1 MKKNLK
7 RIRNIVLWLLLI
19 VVLVNVFAPLY
30 CKKPDTKFEEILK
43 QTEFTS
49 DTPGGERIRCI
60 DDNEEALL
68 WRLRLIGAAK
78 KSIVLATF
86 DLRADESG
94 SDLLAALNHAAER
107 GVEIKLLIDGIYQ
120 QLFLNGSKEF
130 QALATRENVEVGV
143 YNPVTP
149 VGLFK
154 LNYRMHDKYVIVDD
168 EKYLL
173 GGRNSNDIFLGDYTT
188 DINVDRDILVCDTTK
203 GEGESLQELEAYFQQ
218 IWNEDCVKIKGGRKN
233 NSSEISVSEKNADDS
248 GSKESDSKSS
258 KTVNKKV
265 NADIEAAS
273 DTQGNL
279 SKYEKQYQSLEAR
292 YAALIE
298 KYPDIETYNSWK
310 KDTIP
315 ANKITLLNNGTQAG
329 PKTPLVL
336 QAIRYLS
343 QEADSVTIQTPYVIC
358 NGYMYDTLTEIAS
371 HAQLKII
378 LNAVEK
384 GSNPWGCTDYLNQ
397 KKKILKTGADVY
409 ELMNEVPVHTKAIL
423 SDERLS
429 IVGSYNLDMRSTYL
443 DTELMLVIDSREL
456 NQQIQ
461 STENVYMEKSKEVL
475 SNGQET
481 EGAQYET
488 KVLNWQKKLFY
499 GVLRIIIRPLRQLL

>member
-1 MKKNLK
+1 MKIKKNLK
-7 RIRNIVLWLLLI
+7 RIRNIILWFLLI

-30 CKKPDTKFEEILK
+30 CKKPDTKFEETLK
-43 QTEFTS
+43 QAEFTS
-49 DTPGGERIRCI
+49 DTPGNERIRCI

-68 WRLRLIGAAK
+68 WRLRMIEAAK

-94 SDLLAALNHAAER
+94 TDLLAALNHAAEK
-107 GVEIKLLIDGIYQ
+107 GVKIKLLIDGIYQ

-130 QALATRENVEVGV
+130 QALAARENVEVGV
-143 YNPVTP
+143 YNPVSPT
-149 VGLFK
+149 GLFK

-168 EKYLL
+168 KMYLL
-173 GGRNSNDIFLGDYTT
+173 GGRNSNDIFLGDYSTG
-188 DINVDRDILVCDTTK
+188 INVDRDILVCDTSK
-203 GEGESLQELEAYFQQ
+203 GKGESLQELEAYFQQ
-218 IWNEDCVKIKGGRKN
+218 VWNEECVKIKR
-233 NSSEISVSEKNADDS
+233 
-248 GSKESDSKSS
+248 
-258 KTVNKKV
+258 TR
-265 NADIEAAS
+265 
-273 DTQGNL
+273 GNL
-279 SKYEKQYQSLEAR
+279 TKYENQYQSLEAR
-292 YAALIE
+292 YSALTE
-298 KYPDIETYNSWK
+298 KYADIETYNAWE
-310 KDTIP
+310 KDTIL
-315 ANKITLLNNGTQAG
+315 ANKITLINNGTPAA

-343 QEADSVTIQTPYVIC
+343 QDADKVTIQTPYVIC
-358 NGYMYDTLTEIAS
+358 NGYMYDTLSEIAS

-397 KKKILKTGADVY
+397 KKKILKTGANVY
-409 ELMNEVPVHTKAIL
+409 ELMNDVPVHTKAVL
-423 SDERLS
+423 LDDRLS

-443 DTELMLVIDSREL
+443 DTELMLVIDSKEL

-461 STENVYMEKSKEVL
+461 STENAYMEKSKEVL
-475 SNGQET
+475 SNGKET

-499 GVLRIIIRPLRQLL
+499 GVLRIVIRPLRQLL

>member
-1 MKKNLK
+1 M
-7 RIRNIVLWLLLI
+7 
-19 VVLVNVFAPLY
+19 LVNVFAPLY
-30 CKKPDTKFEEILK
+30 CRKPDGKFAETLK

-68 WRLRLIGAAK
+68 WRLRMIGAAK

-94 SDLLAALNHAAER
+94 TDLLAALNHAAEK

-130 QALATRENVEVGV
+130 QALAARENVEVGV
-143 YNPVTP
+143 YNPVSP
-149 VGLFK
+149 VGIFK

-168 EKYLL
+168 KMYLL

-188 DINVDRDILVCDTTK
+188 DVNVDRDILVCDTTNGK
-203 GEGESLQELEAYFQQ
+203 GESLQELEAYFQQ
-218 IWNEDCVKIKGGRKN
+218 IWNEDCVKIKGGRKK
-233 NSSEISVSEKNADDS
+233 NSSEISVSEEAADDS
-248 GSKESDSKSS
+248 EGTESNLKNPDIVNGKS
-258 KTVNKKV
+258 
-265 NADIEAAS
+265 NAENEITDE
-273 DTQGNL
+273 TQERL
-279 SKYEKQYQSLEAR
+279 SKYEKQYQSLEMR
-292 YAALIE
+292 YASLKE
-298 KYPDIETYNSWK
+298 KYTDIEDYSSWQE
-310 KDTIP
+310 DTIP
-315 ANKITLLNNGTQAG
+315 ANKITLVNNGTHAG

-336 QAIRYLS
+336 QTIRYLAKN
-343 QEADSVTIQTPYVIC
+343 ADNVTIQTPYVIC
-358 NGYMYDTLTEIAS
+358 NGYMYDTLNEIAS

-397 KKKILKTGADVY
+397 KKKILNTGADVY
-409 ELMNEVPVHTKAIL
+409 ELMNEVPVHTKAVL
-423 SDERLS
+423 LDDRLS
-429 IVGSYNLDMRSTYL
+429 VVGSYNLDMRSTYL
-443 DTELMLVIDSREL
+443 DTELMLVIDSKEL

-461 STENVYMEKSKEVL
+461 STESTYIEKSKEVL

-481 EGAQYET
+481 EGGQYET

>member
-1 MKKNLK
+1 M
-7 RIRNIVLWLLLI
+7 
-19 VVLVNVFAPLY
+19 LVNVFAPLY
-30 CKKPDTKFEEILK
+30 CRKPDGKFAETLK

-68 WRLRLIGAAK
+68 WRLRMIGAAK

-94 SDLLAALNHAAER
+94 TDLLAALNHAAEK

-130 QALATRENVEVGV
+130 QALAARENVEVGV
-143 YNPVTP
+143 YNPVSP
-149 VGLFK
+149 VGIFK

-168 EKYLL
+168 KMYLL

-188 DINVDRDILVCDTTK
+188 DVNVDRDILVCDTTNGK
-203 GEGESLQELEAYFQQ
+203 GESLQELEAYFQQ
-218 IWNEDCVKIKGGRKN
+218 IWNEDCVKIKGGRKK
-233 NSSEISVSEKNADDS
+233 NSSEISVSEEAADDS
-248 GSKESDSKSS
+248 EGTESNLKNPDIVNGKS
-258 KTVNKKV
+258 
-265 NADIEAAS
+265 NAENEITDE
-273 DTQGNL
+273 TQERL
-279 SKYEKQYQSLEAR
+279 SKYEKQYQSLEMR
-292 YAALIE
+292 YASLKE
-298 KYPDIETYNSWK
+298 KYTDIEDYSSWQE
-310 KDTIP
+310 DTIP
-315 ANKITLLNNGTQAG
+315 ANKITLVNNGTHAG

-336 QAIRYLS
+336 QTIRYLA
-343 QEADSVTIQTPYVIC
+343 QNADNVTIQTPYVIC
-358 NGYMYDTLTEIAS
+358 NGYMYDTLNEIAF
-371 HAQLKII
+371 HARLKII

-397 KKKILKTGADVY
+397 KKKILNTGADVY
-409 ELMNEVPVHTKAIL
+409 ELMNEVPVHTKAVL
-423 SDERLS
+423 LDDRLS
-429 IVGSYNLDMRSTYL
+429 VVGSYNLDMRSTYL
-443 DTELMLVIDSREL
+443 DMELMLVIDSKEL

-461 STENVYMEKSKEVL
+461 STESTYIEKSKEVL

-481 EGAQYET
+481 EGGQYET

>member
-1 MKKNLK
+1 M
-7 RIRNIVLWLLLI
+7 
-19 VVLVNVFAPLY
+19 LVNVFAPLY
-30 CKKPDTKFEEILK
+30 CRKPDGKFAETLK

-68 WRLRLIGAAK
+68 WRLRMIGAAK

-94 SDLLAALNHAAER
+94 TDLLAALNHAAEK

-130 QALATRENVEVGV
+130 QALAARENVEVGV
-143 YNPVTP
+143 YNPVSP
-149 VGLFK
+149 VGIFK

-168 EKYLL
+168 KMYLL

-188 DINVDRDILVCDTTK
+188 DVNVDRDILVCDTTNGK
-203 GEGESLQELEAYFQQ
+203 GESLQELEAYFQQ
-218 IWNEDCVKIKGGRKN
+218 IWNEDCVKIKGGRKK
-233 NSSEISVSEKNADDS
+233 NSSEISVSEEAADDS
-248 GSKESDSKSS
+248 EGTESNLKNPDIVNGKS
-258 KTVNKKV
+258 
-265 NADIEAAS
+265 NAENEITDE
-273 DTQGNL
+273 TQERL
-279 SKYEKQYQSLEAR
+279 SKYEKQYQSLEMR
-292 YAALIE
+292 YASLKE
-298 KYPDIETYNSWK
+298 KYTDIEDYSSWQE
-310 KDTIP
+310 DTIP
-315 ANKITLLNNGTQAG
+315 ANKITLVNNGTHAG

-336 QAIRYLS
+336 QTIRYLA
-343 QEADSVTIQTPYVIC
+343 QNAENVTIQTPYVIC
-358 NGYMYDTLTEIAS
+358 NGYMYDTLNEIAF
-371 HAQLKII
+371 HARLKII

-397 KKKILKTGADVY
+397 KKKILNTGADVY
-409 ELMNEVPVHTKAIL
+409 ELMNEVPVHTKAVL
-423 SDERLS
+423 LDDRLS
-429 IVGSYNLDMRSTYL
+429 VVGSYNLDMRSTYL
-443 DTELMLVIDSREL
+443 DTELMLVIDSKEL

-461 STENVYMEKSKEVL
+461 STESTYIEKSKEVL

-481 EGAQYET
+481 EGGQYET

>member
-1 MKKNLK
+1 M
-7 RIRNIVLWLLLI
+7 
-19 VVLVNVFAPLY
+19 LVNVFAPLY
-30 CKKPDTKFEEILK
+30 CRKPDEKFAEMLK

-68 WRLRLIGAAK
+68 WRLRMIGAAK

-94 SDLLAALNHAAER
+94 TDLLAALNHAAEK

-130 QALATRENVEVGV
+130 QALAARENVEVGV
-143 YNPVTP
+143 YNPVSP
-149 VGLFK
+149 VGIFK

-168 EKYLL
+168 KMYLL

-188 DINVDRDILVCDTTK
+188 DINVDRDILVCDTANGK
-203 GEGESLQELEAYFQQ
+203 GESLQDLEAYFQQ
-218 IWNEDCVKIKGGRKN
+218 IWNEDCVKIKSGRKKN
-233 NSSEISVSEKNADDS
+233 NSDISVSEEAADDS
-248 GSKESDSKSS
+248 EGTESNLKNSDIVNGKS
-258 KTVNKKV
+258 
-265 NADIEAAS
+265 NAENEITDE
-273 DTQGNL
+273 TEEKL
-279 SKYEKQYQSLEAR
+279 SKYEKQYQSLEMR
-292 YAALIE
+292 YASLKE
-298 KYPDIETYNSWK
+298 KYTDIEDYSSWQE
-310 KDTIP
+310 DTIP
-315 ANKITLLNNGTQAG
+315 ANKITLVNNGTHAG

-336 QAIRYLS
+336 QTIRYLA
-343 QEADSVTIQTPYVIC
+343 QNADNVTIQTPYVIC
-358 NGYMYDTLTEIAS
+358 NGYMYDTLNEIAS
-371 HAQLKII
+371 HARLKII

-397 KKKILKTGADVY
+397 KKKILNTGADVY
-409 ELMNEVPVHTKAIL
+409 ELMNEVPVHTKAVL
-423 SDERLS
+423 LDDRLS
-429 IVGSYNLDMRSTYL
+429 VVGSYNLDMRSTYL
-443 DTELMLVIDSREL
+443 DTELMLVIDSKEL

-461 STENVYMEKSKEVL
+461 STESTYIEKSKEVL

-481 EGAQYET
+481 EGGQYET

>member
-1 MKKNLK
+1 M
-7 RIRNIVLWLLLI
+7 
-19 VVLVNVFAPLY
+19 LVNVFAPLY
-30 CKKPDTKFEEILK
+30 CRKPDGKFAETLK

-68 WRLRLIGAAK
+68 WRLRMIGAAK

-94 SDLLAALNHAAER
+94 TDLLAALNHAAEK

-130 QALATRENVEVGV
+130 QALAARENVEVGV
-143 YNPVTP
+143 YNPVSP
-149 VGLFK
+149 VGIFK

-168 EKYLL
+168 KMYLL

-188 DINVDRDILVCDTTK
+188 DVNVDRDILVCDTTNGK
-203 GEGESLQELEAYFQQ
+203 GESLQELEAYFQQ
-218 IWNEDCVKIKGGRKN
+218 IWNEDCVKIKGGRKK
-233 NSSEISVSEKNADDS
+233 NSSEISVSEEAADDS
-248 GSKESDSKSS
+248 EGTESNLKNPDIVNGKS
-258 KTVNKKV
+258 
-265 NADIEAAS
+265 NAENEITDE
-273 DTQGNL
+273 TQERL
-279 SKYEKQYQSLEAR
+279 SKYEKQYQSLEMR
-292 YAALIE
+292 YASLKE
-298 KYPDIETYNSWK
+298 KYTDIEDYSSWQE
-310 KDTIP
+310 DTIP
-315 ANKITLLNNGTQAG
+315 ANKITLVNNGTHAG
-329 PKTPLVL
+329 QKTPLVL
-336 QAIRYLS
+336 QTIRYLA
-343 QEADSVTIQTPYVIC
+343 QNADNVTIQTPYVIC
-358 NGYMYDTLTEIAS
+358 NGYMYDTLNEIAF
-371 HAQLKII
+371 HARLKII

-397 KKKILKTGADVY
+397 KKKILNTGADVY
-409 ELMNEVPVHTKAIL
+409 ELMNEVPVHTKAVL
-423 SDERLS
+423 LDDRLS
-429 IVGSYNLDMRSTYL
+429 VVGSYNLDMRSTYL
-443 DTELMLVIDSREL
+443 DTELMLVIDSKEL

-461 STENVYMEKSKEVL
+461 STEGTYIEKSKEVL

-481 EGAQYET
+481 EGVQYET

>member
-1 MKKNLK
+1 M
-7 RIRNIVLWLLLI
+7 
-19 VVLVNVFAPLY
+19 LVNVFAPLY
-30 CKKPDTKFEEILK
+30 CRKPDEKFAEMLK

-68 WRLRLIGAAK
+68 WRLRMIGAAK

-94 SDLLAALNHAAER
+94 TDLLAALNHAAEK

-130 QALATRENVEVGV
+130 QALAARENVEVGV
-143 YNPVTP
+143 YNPVSP
-149 VGLFK
+149 VGIFK

-168 EKYLL
+168 KMYLL

-188 DINVDRDILVCDTTK
+188 DVNVDRDILVCDTTNGK
-203 GEGESLQELEAYFQQ
+203 GESLQDLEAYFQQ
-218 IWNEDCVKIKGGRKN
+218 IWNEGCVKIKGGRKK
-233 NSSEISVSEKNADDS
+233 NSSEISVLEEAADDS
-248 GSKESDSKSS
+248 EGSESNLKNPDIVNGKS
-258 KTVNKKV
+258 
-265 NADIEAAS
+265 NAENEITDE
-273 DTQGNL
+273 TQERL
-279 SKYEKQYQSLEAR
+279 SKYEKQYQSLEMR
-292 YAALIE
+292 YASLKE
-298 KYPDIETYNSWK
+298 KYTDIEDYSSWQE
-310 KDTIP
+310 DTIP
-315 ANKITLLNNGTQAG
+315 ANKITLVNNGTHAG

-336 QAIRYLS
+336 QTIRYLAKN
-343 QEADSVTIQTPYVIC
+343 ADNVTIQTPYVIC
-358 NGYMYDTLTEIAS
+358 NGYMYDTLNEIAS

-397 KKKILKTGADVY
+397 KKKILNTGADVY
-409 ELMNEVPVHTKAIL
+409 ELMNEVPVHTKAVL
-423 SDERLS
+423 LDDRLS

-443 DTELMLVIDSREL
+443 DTELMLVIDSKEL

-461 STENVYMEKSKEVL
+461 FTEGTYIEKSKEVL

-481 EGAQYET
+481 EGVQYET